1 MVFFR
6 PAMDWCRV
14 RAWNWR
20 NSKFCLSRCHHL
32 RFRGNFHGNKGGC
45 SPQSGVQFPQE
56 KALKL
61 KRFIRWL
68 SDHLIPK
75 LLRFRAG
82 KVDFDPRSFR
92 ESNRSHSRSDAG
104 QSGYS
109 YQARNLSFP
118 IFEGSAMDK
127 FPKIWI
133 FHFWSKNKSHKS
145 KKLGDLRCEASGRAA
160 PKAPH
165 NWENGG
171 QGSHFAIILP
181 SFGFAVNLPSKSM

>member
-45 SPQSGVQFPQE
+45 SPQFGVQFPQE

-61 KRFIRWL
+61 KRFKRWL
-68 SDHLIPK
+68 SDHFIPK

-109 YQARNLSFP
+109 YQARNFSLS
-118 IFEGSAMDK
+118 IFDGSDMGQ

-145 KKLGDLRCEASGRAA
+145 KKTRRFEMQGFWPCCSKGTTKLN
-160 PKAPH
+160 K
-165 NWENGG
+165 GG
-171 QGSHFAIILP
+171 TGISFCYHFAIIWLCGK
-181 SFGFAVNLPSKSM
+181 SAIKSM